1 MTNNIEAHGQVHSEV
16 GWRPGS
22 KVTKD
27 EVYLNGYVYPVDS
40 KTWQSGDQQ
49 LSQAVAQ
56 AANDLDTGLARKFL
70 NGLEGRMALFDYIKS
85 KLGNSKPL
93 GRLIVQYD
101 EERIDASCLMPPKVE
116 PGDPPALLRIIP
128 SDDEDLTSFKCE
140 FWWKADRRSPN
151 IALSLPL
158 LNELKNSD
166 HVVYQTGNGRW
177 SNQPQV
183 TERVSGSPEGYTHRV
198 VIATVKRVQADLL
211 REHTALVNDLSWVAR
226 SDLSLRHIKARL
238 RHLKASWDYSR
249 IVGPPPLYTVLT
261 TFIPLILGFIMTT
274 EAKDLTMSWEGWTF
288 NVLPLIMTALVW
300 PCYRLGQFLTL
311 ISDWTPSN
319 IPYLYE
325 LGAPKVFDT

>member
-1 MTNNIEAHGQVHSEV
+1 MTNNKAHDQVHSEV

-27 EVYLNGYVYPVDS
+27 EVRLNGYVYPADS

-49 LSQAVAQ
+49 LSWAVAQ

-70 NGLEGRMALFDYIKS
+70 NGLEGRMALFDYIKNRV
-85 KLGNSKPL
+85 GNSKPL

-101 EERIDASCLMPPKVE
+101 DERIDASCFMPPKVD

-140 FWWKADRRSPN
+140 FWWKANRRSPN
-151 IALSLPL
+151 IALSLPML
-158 LNELKNSD
+158 GEFHNSN
-166 HVVYQTGNGRW
+166 HVIYQMGNGRW

-211 REHTALVNDLSWVAR
+211 REHTALVNDLSWRGA
-226 SDLSLRHIKARL
+226 LSLRHIKARL
-238 RHLKASWDYSR
+238 RHLKATWTYSR
-249 IVGPPPLYTVLT
+249 IVGPPPLYSVLIT
-261 TFIPLILGFIMTT
+261 LAPLVTWVIMTT
-274 EAKDLTMSWEGWTF
+274 EAKDLTWLWEGWTF
-288 NVLPLIMTALVW
+288 NVLPLIITALVW
-300 PCYRLGQFLTL
+300 PCYRFGQFLEL
-311 ISDWTPSN
+311 PAAWRSSN
-319 IPYLYE
+319 VPYIYE
-325 LGAPKVFDT
+325 LGAPKVFNT